1 MPTWGQLGCN
11 GFIVLDGSHYVVCR
25 ASAAYLQV
33 SERAFRHVEE
43 LIDSLLGSIRAPPS
57 LEGGDGSAGSSA
69 CAKVI
74 FGADADEDRAEAE
87 TAPLPKVA
95 SVNVAVLDAE
105 HAHCEA
111 ALAALAARRDA
122 AALGHLLHAYEAHF
136 AHEEALLDEHLYA
149 DVRGD
154 GSEPAG
160 AAFSAD
166 RGARASHYADHERM
180 VRRVRSALVATPTR
194 PSALQWCQDWWP
206 SLRATRRRM
215 IARTLTAYTPLW
227 RWRQQRP
234 SRRRSSADRRAYGNM
249 GGMWGAGRKRE
260 SAPVDWGQLRLSA
273 AAMCLV
279 AATHD
284 RPRPKAFAS
293 REGLARA

>member
-1 MPTWGQLGCN
+1 MDAWAAKYGASAAFVCVSCAGPQLAAEFGRRLKLQHCHNTWVDEDDMPTWGQLGCN
-11 GFIVLDGSHYVVCR
+11 GFIVLDGSHSVACR

-43 LIDSLLGSIRAPPS
+43 LIDSLLGSNRAPPL
-57 LEGGDGSAGSSA
+57 LEGGDGSSGSSA
-69 CAKVI
+69 CAKVR
-74 FGADADEDRAEAE
+74 FGTDTDEDHAEAD
-87 TAPLPKVA
+87 TAPLPKAA

-180 VRRVRSALVATPTR
+180 VRRVRSALVAAADSPIGPAVVSGLVAEFARHT
-194 PSALQWCQDWWP
+194 SAYD
-206 SLRATRRRM
+206 S
-215 IARTLTAYTPLW
+215 AY
-227 RWRQQRP
+227 
-234 SRRRSSADRRAYGNM
+234 ADRLH
-249 GGMWGAGRKRE
+249 
-260 SAPVDWGQLRLSA
+260 SAMEMAPA
-273 AAMCLV
+273 AAV
-279 AATHD
+279 AQA
-284 RPRPKAFAS
+284 
-293 REGLARA
+293 